1 MLSICD
7 SYLIDERAL
16 ALEPVFDRVYQTKIT
31 TKDGVFYSI
40 ESAKYLLEKACYYNA
55 STMQGRVAATR
66 EIMKFYHRIP
76 FVIIPL
82 SVGVFP
88 TSSPLDM
95 NCAWIFNHRFVVE
108 ALGKNKSLVTFLS
121 GDSIT
126 VPVSKYMLENQQLR
140 LHISMSTYKELHE
153 THRKSLWLKKKKLMQ
168 KPPNDD
174 PLT

>member
-7 SYLIDERAL
+7 SYLIDERTL
-16 ALEPVFDRVYQTKIT
+16 AIEPVFDGVCQTRIT
-31 TKDGVFYSI
+31 TKDGVFYSK
-40 ESAKYLLEKACYYNA
+40 ERANHLLEKACYYNA

-95 NCAWIFNHRFVVE
+95 NCAWIFNHRFVVV
-108 ALGKNKSLVTFLS
+108 ALGKNKSRLTFLS
-121 GDSIT
+121 GESIT
-126 VPVSKYMLENQQLR
+126 VPVSKHTLEKQQLR
-140 LHISMSTYKELHE
+140 LYTSMSTYKELHE
-153 THRKSLWLKKKKLMQ
+153 THRKSLWLKKKKLT
-168 KPPNDD
+168 KK
-174 PLT
+174 